1 MGEFLGWVTAVCFI
15 AALCNYVLKR
25 VNKRWIMAMPKESE
39 FKKAYQ
45 TLMKFIVK
53 NHRYIGIAAAVA
65 VAVHMPVQVLGEFA
79 SVTGITAASLLVL
92 TALLGIV
99 MFYGHKGK
107 LVTVHRYAAAGALLA
122 FLAHVIAKV

>member
-25 VNKRWIMAMPKESE
+25 INKHWIAGMPKESG

-45 TLMKFIVK
+45 ALMKFIVR

-65 VAVHMPVQVLGEFA
+65 VAVHLPVQVTGEFA
-79 SVTGITAASLLVL
+79 SVTGIIAASLLIV
-92 TALLGIV
+92 TVVLGIV

-107 LVTVHRYAAAGALLA
+107 LVTVHRYAAAGTLIA